1 MIFTDDRDLQN
12 DLLWSNVPLFMSIP
26 NSELYDYFRF
36 NAKYPATYIKLCKD
50 AVNSDEVK
58 PTKMWVDNIFQN
70 RYMIYQNMLN
80 RLNFD
85 HDFFIR
91 NAALARWNDKGYFNL
106 MGGKS
111 RSTFLISRD
120 FNYVPLKILKEDYDK
135 WYNDAEFK
143 NISIDEDNFLEPIEH
158 PAFFDIQCD
167 NAQFYFL
174 MQRALM
180 KFLAEYYGHPK
191 FKSISILDVSK
202 NNGFIARALSK
213 VVREMDVMK
222 SQIDD
227 ENLFFALK
235 NLLSAKNL
243 NTVSDDSKKY
253 DVVITDED
261 SPKNFDAEIIFVSY
275 DFENREKFSSY
286 KKLGNGIKN
295 YRQYEYAVKRYAVLK
310 NFSLMR

>member
-1 MIFTDDRDLQN
+1 
-12 DLLWSNVPLFMSIP
+12 
-26 NSELYDYFRF
+26 
-36 NAKYPATYIKLCKD
+36 
-50 AVNSDEVK
+50 
-58 PTKMWVDNIFQN
+58 
-70 RYMIYQNMLN
+70 
-80 RLNFD
+80 
-85 HDFFIR
+85 
-91 NAALARWNDKGYFNL
+91 

-111 RSTFLISRD
+111 RSTFSISRD
-120 FNYVPLKILKEDYDK
+120 FNYVPLKILKEDHDK
-135 WYNDAEFK
+135 WYNDAELK

>member
-1 MIFTDDRDLQN
+1 
-12 DLLWSNVPLFMSIP
+12 
-26 NSELYDYFRF
+26 
-36 NAKYPATYIKLCKD
+36 
-50 AVNSDEVK
+50 
-58 PTKMWVDNIFQN
+58 
-70 RYMIYQNMLN
+70 
-80 RLNFD
+80 
-85 HDFFIR
+85 
-91 NAALARWNDKGYFNL
+91 
-106 MGGKS
+106 
-111 RSTFLISRD
+111 
-120 FNYVPLKILKEDYDK
+120 
-135 WYNDAEFK
+135 
-143 NISIDEDNFLEPIEH
+143 
-158 PAFFDIQCD
+158 
-167 NAQFYFL
+167 
-174 MQRALM
+174 M
-180 KFLAEYYGHPK
+180 KFLAEYYGYPK

-202 NNGFIARALSK
+202 NNGFISRALSK